1 MVLKMF
7 LKKINYN
14 FFFNQDIHLTTKYKN
29 LRIIDVSAFIRY
41 PKVYIQCQ
49 KTKWKKCSHYNKNER
64 DNGFN
69 SDLNK

>member
-1 MVLKMF
+1 MTNHLKNNLSITSGKKCIMVLKMF

-41 PKVYIQCQ
+41 PKVYIQC
-49 KTKWKKCSHYNKNER
+49 
-64 DNGFN
+64 
-69 SDLNK
+69 